1 MLKYDAISLL
11 GNKLEQKHRVPDTY
25 VNNDYAMQML
35 WSLWGLHR
43 IQFGTTQNNKK
54 PVSRK
59 NR

>member
-35 WSLWGLHR
+35 
-43 IQFGTTQNNKK
+43 
-54 PVSRK
+54 
-59 NR
+59 